1 MHRGTE
7 RTSFPIV
14 RSDVNKG
21 LMKTGGRSEQRVSK
35 AWRGINERAW
45 NGLRK
50 MSSACTSSTK
60 PHCIL
65 VAFRELHFKS
75 SLSLSLSLSFSLFL
89 SEGERVV
96 KPERGQSLDEA
107 LPTFHAPAFFFSSPL
122 STSFPEYFFHLF
134 NVRSRKLFQ
143 RSS

>member
-50 MSSACTSSTK
+50 MSSACMSSTK

-75 SLSLSLSLSFSLFL
+75 SLSLSLFL

-122 STSFPEYFFHLF
+122 STSFPEYFFLLF